1 MRNSWQRTTR
11 RRLVVGTAALLVMAL
26 SIPALANNAW
36 GDYHW
41 DGSGTPVS
49 LGLENNLSSDWTG
62 VLGNVEGD
70 WDTSGVLV
78 LGIVSPDGTSA
89 NCENPLLVDTP
100 PLIPGPIEVCN
111 GSYGENGWLGIARIW
126 LESDG
131 VHISA
136 GIAAVND
143 SYLGPGAAYDN
154 ANARQHVLCQEVG
167 HTFGLDHQKSPR
179 KQTCMNAQWGLTS
192 SSFVSPNQHDYDQL
206 ASIYAHLDGT
216 SEEDDGGGPPCDRL
230 PDHPKCQAGSPGH
243 SFEVERL
250 ANGQIMLTW
259 ITWAPG
265 YGPDH

>member
-1 MRNSWQRTTR
+1 MVLASS
-11 RRLVVGTAALLVMAL
+11 VV
-26 SIPALANNAW
+26 ANNAW

-41 DGSGTPVS
+41 DGASTPVA
-49 LGLENNLSSDWTG
+49 LTLEDNLSPSWST
-62 VLGNVEGD
+62 VLGTVDAD
-70 WDTSGVLV
+70 WDTGALDLTIDS
-78 LGIVSPDGTSA
+78 SPDGST
-89 NCENPLLVDTP
+89 NCGNPLANVGP
-100 PLIPGPIEVCN
+100 ANPGEIEVCN
-111 GSYGENGWLGIARIW
+111 GSYGTNGWLGVARIW
-126 LESDG
+126 IAADG
-131 VHISA
+131 THISA
-136 GIAAVND
+136 AIAAVND
-143 SYLGPGAAYDN
+143 SYLGSGGAYDN

-167 HTFGLDHQKSPR
+167 HTFGLDHQKSPK

-192 SSFVSPNQHDYDQL
+192 SSFVSPNLHDYDQL

-216 SEEDDGGGPPCDRL
+216 SEEGGNGGGPCDKK

>member
-1 MRNSWQRTTR
+1 MVLASS
-11 RRLVVGTAALLVMAL
+11 VV
-26 SIPALANNAW
+26 ANNAW

-41 DGSGTPVS
+41 DGASTPVA
-49 LGLENNLSSDWTG
+49 LTLEDNLSPSWST
-62 VLGNVEGD
+62 VLGTVEAD
-70 WDTSGVLV
+70 WDTGALDLTIDS
-78 LGIVSPDGTSA
+78 SPDGST
-89 NCENPLLVDTP
+89 NCGNPLANVGP
-100 PLIPGPIEVCN
+100 ANPGEIEVCN
-111 GSYGENGWLGIARIW
+111 GSYGTNGWLGVARIW
-126 LESDG
+126 IAADG
-131 VHISA
+131 THISA
-136 GIAAVND
+136 AIAAVND
-143 SYLGPGAAYDN
+143 SYLGSGGAYDN

-167 HTFGLDHQKSPR
+167 HTFGLDHQKSPK

-192 SSFVSPNQHDYDQL
+192 SSFVSPNPHDYDQL

-216 SEEDDGGGPPCDRL
+216 SEEGGNGGGPCDKK

>member
-1 MRNSWQRTTR
+1 MRKSWQKMTR
-11 RRLVVGTAALLVMAL
+11 RRLVVGVVGLLAITL
-26 SIPALANNAW
+26 SLPALANNAW
-36 GDYHW
+36 GEYHW
-41 DGSGTPVS
+41 DGSSTPVS
-49 LGLENNLSSDWTG
+49 LGLENNLSGAQWSG
-62 VLGNVEGD
+62 VLGDVETD
-70 WDTSGVLV
+70 WDTSGVLS
-78 LGIVSPDGTSA
+78 LGIVSPDGSTNCADPLA
-89 NCENPLLVDTP
+89 NTTPANPGLT
-100 PLIPGPIEVCN
+100 EVCN
-111 GSYGENGWLGIARIW
+111 GSYGQNGWLGVARIW
-126 LESDG
+126 LNADG

-136 GIAAVND
+136 AIAAVND

-154 ANARQHVLCQEVG
+154 ANARRHVLCQEVG
-167 HTFGLDHQKSPR
+167 HTFGLDHQKSPK

-192 SSFVSPNQHDYDQL
+192 SSFVSPNLHDYDQL

-216 SEEDDGGGPPCDRL
+216 SEEGGNGGGPCDKK

>member
-1 MRNSWQRTTR
+1 MWR
-11 RRLVVGTAALLVMAL
+11 RSSIIAGAVFLSMVLASSVV
-26 SIPALANNAW
+26 ANNAW

-41 DGSGTPVS
+41 DGASTPVA
-49 LGLENNLSSDWTG
+49 LTLEDNLSPSWST
-62 VLGNVEGD
+62 VLGTVDAD
-70 WDTSGVLV
+70 WDTGALDLTIDS
-78 LGIVSPDGTSA
+78 SPDGST
-89 NCENPLLVDTP
+89 NCGNPLANPDP
-100 PLIPGPIEVCN
+100 ANPGLIEVCN
-111 GSYGENGWLGIARIW
+111 GSYGTNGWLGVARIW
-126 LESDG
+126 IAADG
-131 VHISA
+131 THISA
-136 GIAAVND
+136 AIAAVND
-143 SYLGPGAAYDN
+143 SYLGSGGAYDN

-167 HTFGLDHQKSPR
+167 HTFGLDHQKSPK

-192 SSFVSPNQHDYDQL
+192 SSFVSPNPHDYDQL

-216 SEEDDGGGPPCDRL
+216 SEEGGNGGGPCDKK

>member
-41 DGSGTPVS
+41 DGSSTPVR
-49 LGLENNLSSDWTG
+49 LGLEDNLSSDWTG
-62 VLGNVEGD
+62 VLGNVETD
-70 WDTSGVLV
+70 WDDSTVLSLDLV
-78 LGIVSPDGTSA
+78 LADQPSNCVDPLGITVPA
-89 NCENPLLVDTP
+89 NLGLT
-100 PLIPGPIEVCN
+100 EVCN
-111 GSYGENGWLGIARIW
+111 ESYGENGWLGVARIW

-136 GIAAVND
+136 AITAVND

-216 SEEDDGGGPPCDRL
+216 SDGNGGNGGGQCDKK